1 MPLNHAPKS
10 PSCPRSM
17 NVGHLQTQSDT
28 NLPSL
33 VQEDD
38 LSTLDKRS
46 TKRQRTNSPLNPN
59 ENMKE
64 DSFSGL
70 KDMLLSFQKER
81 ILKTLVTD
89 IHGIKSSKN
98 EQSMIL
104 NQLISDISEVKQ
116 QNCQIQKTNELDKKK
131 L

>member
-1 MPLNHAPKS
+1 
-10 PSCPRSM
+10 M